1 MDQGPSP
8 QVQPLRWGGYPP
20 QYSVEVSQLSQR
32 TTKVEMEMQALKAAM
47 ERLEKK
53 VDKSSESVD
62 KVQFEVR
69 DACVRADFVRSQQS
83 KTIEELEAKAIH
95 TNNQIGYWNK
105 RIDELADYTKDQM
118 NTEIF
123 NLKQEISKTRQEVGA
138 LQQLNTTLREV
149 LKTLERTHF
158 AWPQHT
164 GGTSARGSFEA

>member
-1 MDQGPSP
+1 M
-8 QVQPLRWGGYPP
+8 QPLRWGGYPP

-53 VDKSSESVD
+53 VDKMSESVD

-69 DACVRADFVRSQQS
+69 DACVRADFVRTQQS
-83 KTIEELEAKAIH
+83 KTIEELSAKAIN

-158 AWPQHT
+158 AWPSPT
-164 GGTSARGSFEA
+164 GGTVNAHRGQFEA